1 MDDVDYDIHTSL
13 HHVDH
18 HKPQKLSVGDAS
30 VSSAE
35 PHRHP
40 HFERRIAVSSVETR
54 GLSVT
59 QSEAGMPGVEAV
71 AGGRSVSILHSLPLS
86 VDLDQG
92 RRLGTRGVHTQ
103 CPHWHWHDMFHPVLL
118 CYVVPSCILYILYLY
133 LYPQNF
139 LYPCSNAHN
148 SGLE

>member
-1 MDDVDYDIHTSL
+1 MDDIEDDIHTSL

-18 HKPQKLSVGDAS
+18 HKPQKLSVGDAF

-35 PHRHP
+35 AHR

-71 AGGRSVSILHSLPLS
+71 TGVRSLSILHSLPLS

-92 RRLGTRGVHTQ
+92 WRLGPRGVHTQ
-103 CPHWHWHDMFHPVLL
+103 CPHCRAFIVTRTEATLGL
-118 CYVVPSCILYILYLY
+118 FACLS
-133 LYPQNF
+133 
-139 LYPCSNAHN
+139 
-148 SGLE
+148 SGLCCLSG

>member
-1 MDDVDYDIHTSL
+1 MDDVEDDIHTSL

-18 HKPQKLSVGDAS
+18 HKPKKLNVGHTI

-35 PHRHP
+35 THRHP
-40 HFERRIAVSSVETR
+40 HLERRIAVSSVETR

-71 AGGRSVSILHSLPLS
+71 AGVRSLSLLHSLPLS

-92 RRLGTRGVHTQ
+92 RRLGPRGVHTQ
-103 CPHWHWHDMFHPVLL
+103 CPHCRAFIVTRTEATLGL
-118 CYVVPSCILYILYLY
+118 FACLS
-133 LYPQNF
+133 
-139 LYPCSNAHN
+139 
-148 SGLE
+148 SGLCCLSG